1 MSASD
6 GTNDSDSAATPTAL
20 AVETS
25 PAYVVNP
32 SGARPWENAMPA
44 YSRAHVLHKPVALGG
59 VRGRRVKRT
68 RSRRAAAPPEKRQAQ
83 LASERGYRKE
93 LAEQIN
99 HLRELVPECREVAE
113 GCPLH
118 KLDVLRRTVDYLRR
132 LQAEKGTLPK
142 LGPSP
147 LGQPAPAALIEHIN
161 RLTNQVREQQERL
174 FISQRIIEELQRR
187 ATNPP
192 PGGAPAV
199 GAAPAGPGAA
209 ATPTSGPSPA
219 PGDAAARG
227 PWAEQASAGAGR
239 PPPSFA
245 PAWPLPAPGQPAM
258 WNGALYDPIQ
268 AHYFASLMGAYPAGP
283 GLRPM
288 MPIAPTAPT
297 APSLAAPT
305 PVSAQS
311 VAPSLLSLQQA
322 PLPQPGAAP
331 TAAVVD
337 AVKAPTPPAPAA
349 VAVEAP
355 ASGGV
360 AVADGVDAA

>member
-1 MSASD
+1 M
-6 GTNDSDSAATPTAL
+6 
-20 AVETS
+20 
-25 PAYVVNP
+25 
-32 SGARPWENAMPA
+32 
-44 YSRAHVLHKPVALGG
+44 
-59 VRGRRVKRT
+59 KRT

-147 LGQPAPAALIEHIN
+147 MGQPAPAALIEHIN

-187 ATNPP
+187 VANAPQP
-192 PGGAPAV
+192 GAPTV
-199 GAAPAGPGAA
+199 GAAPPGPGAA
-209 ATPTSGPSPA
+209 ATPTAGASPS
-219 PGDAAARG
+219 PGDAATRG
-227 PWAEQASAGAGR
+227 LWVDQAAAGAGR

-245 PAWPLPAPGQPAM
+245 PAWPLPAPGQPTM
-258 WNGALYDPIQ
+258 WNSAVYDPIQ

-288 MPIAPTAPT
+288 MPIAPTAP
-297 APSLAAPT
+297 SLAAPT
-305 PVSAQS
+305 AVSAQS

-322 PLPQPGAAP
+322 PPPQPGAAP
-331 TAAVVD
+331 AVAAPTPVAAAAPTVD
-337 AVKAPTPPAPAA
+337 AVKAPTPPAPAT
-349 VAVEAP
+349 VAAEPP
-355 ASGGV
+355 ANGGV
-360 AVADGVDAA
+360 AVADGMDAA